1 MKLHVPIR
9 STILFIFFFVSL
21 NTLASIKINGIYYTI
36 MTKDGTAWVDKSE
49 DAGGY
54 KGDLVIPESIT
65 YNKKVYP
72 VTAWTVDA
80 FKNCSNLT
88 SIELGSSIFKEY
100 ILLSLNGCNKLKNI
114 YVNKDNP
121 NYTSIDG
128 VVYSKD
134 MLSLEAYPIGRTG
147 TFSIPEG
154 IKNIN
159 ICAFEYSNLNEINIP
174 TSITY
179 IPTIT
184 FDKCLTLSAIN
195 VAKENKKY
203 SSIDGVLFD
212 KHGKLERYPIGKG
225 GSYTI
230 PKGVTSIGVDAFEN
244 CNLNQIEC
252 PKTIITI
259 SRYAFENTKANIYIN
274 GTYSNYD
281 FLQYLDKNSYVW
293 VHHSDYDLAK
303 KFFSEHLYN
312 IEKFWVNVN
321 ETMLGKVTFS
331 LPYYPWRQIM
341 STDPHNPDNGKI
353 VDGYKIKTVTVNDKI
368 IEPSNNNYTVDNLL
382 PGKEYK
388 VKLDWDRYSRKD
400 VIAES
405 GTDYDIITTKKAE
418 FTAIQSGSSD
428 YYDWN
433 NDKEGRYYVSYHTDS
448 LPAHV
453 TASSDESLSPSE
465 VGYYIKELKEYK
477 KADEKGLVVVKDLY
491 PATMLTFLPYAI
503 YRGVRYEDESKQ
515 FRFKTPD
522 PTCNV
527 ETSCT
532 QTTVTIKSI
541 AVVDYRNNK
550 NTNPTSIRFTIDGKE
565 YSWTGKPIT
574 IKGLY
579 PNRYYGVSGNAIYGE
594 NHNVNISF
602 NFQTESFH
610 PSIYKISAGPTSIH
624 VKGTYSLGDSK
635 LEKAFFSDHDGE
647 GDDIVVTGLK
657 PNTKYSFKY
666 WVKASGT
673 SEYAT
678 LDVTTAKITIQSQ
691 NPKVLG
697 NNSAIVCAKTNI
709 ENEEKG
715 AGFEWRKTDAPDVV
729 VSKSGSGVVY
739 GGMLEGR
746 INNLSTSSY
755 YKVRPFYKA
764 SDGTM
769 YYGEWIGFDP
779 SDFSYFEPTV
789 HTYARV
795 SVQST
800 SAKVKGVALQG
811 TDDITEQGF
820 EYWAEN
826 AIASRAAGD
835 KQIIQATGQSMEAE
849 ITDLA
854 PNTTYNYRAYA
865 KTSKGT
871 TYGETLKF
879 TTPVATA
886 IIGITNT
893 TNSDLQFNVRNTN
906 NVQIAINGT
915 DKECN
920 YRMNSITGANVAS
933 GKTSADGEWHSITN
947 YQLPSGIYIITV
959 SDGKD
964 KKSTKIAIK

>member
-1 MKLHVPIR
+1 MEGSCLFGVSRSVLVVVEVAWRQPSSKQVTNGCTPIFIRMLRKIIFLLLVLLYPKLG
-9 STILFIFFFVSL
+9 SKAEILTFYD
-21 NTLASIKINGIYYTI
+21 NGIRYCVHDYDQKSAEIIGYDYPPQNIVIPSKACYKWGYNKHYYTVTSI
-36 MTKDGTAWVDKSE
+36 SDNAFKDCK
-49 DAGGY
+49 
-54 KGDLVIPESIT
+54 SIT
-65 YNKKVYP
+65 SITLNEKIYDIGVN
-72 VTAWTVDA
+72 A
-80 FKNCSNLT
+80 FEGCSNL
-88 SIELGSSIFKEY
+88 
-100 ILLSLNGCNKLKNI
+100 KNF
-114 YVNKDNP
+114 YVNKENEHFL
-121 NYTSIDG
+121 SIDG
-128 VVYSKD
+128 ILYDKYNRIY
-134 MLSLEAYPIGRTG
+134 AFPPARANNYTIKYG
-147 TFSIPEG
+147 TTIIMPG
-154 IKNIN
+154 
-159 ICAFEYSNLNEINIP
+159 AFATSNLNKLIVPN
-174 TSITY
+174 SITQIFSKSFTNCNIKELEFAACIEKPSKDIFENSKIGALY
-179 IPTIT
+179 IHSEISDFTFLKGLDVNSIVYVHPSFLEEAKKNFEGTVET
-184 FDKCLTLSAIN
+184 FDKFYITEQTETL
-195 VAKENKKY
+195 
-203 SSIDGVLFD
+203 
-212 KHGKLERYPIGKG
+212 
-225 GSYTI
+225 
-230 PKGVTSIGVDAFEN
+230 
-244 CNLNQIEC
+244 
-252 PKTIITI
+252 
-259 SRYAFENTKANIYIN
+259 
-274 GTYSNYD
+274 
-281 FLQYLDKNSYVW
+281 
-293 VHHSDYDLAK
+293 
-303 KFFSEHLYN
+303 
-312 IEKFWVNVN
+312 
-321 ETMLGKVTFS
+321 LGKVSFKVCS
-331 LPYYPWRQIM
+331 YPLVLTI
-341 STDPHNPDNGKI
+341 PLNGNAATIKRTGKRVEKVMFNNEEISKNSDGTYTINNLSPQETKKI
-353 VDGYKIKTVTVNDKI
+353 EIYWEKLEANVVTETGI
-368 IEPSNNNYTVDNLL
+368 
-382 PGKEYK
+382 
-388 VKLDWDRYSRKD
+388 
-400 VIAES
+400 
-405 GTDYDIITTKKAE
+405 DIDSITTSTPTLTITYDYHSVNQE
-418 FTAIQSGSSD
+418 YNYSSGSYNRSTKT
-428 YYDWN
+428 N
-433 NDKEGRYYVSYHTDS
+433 SITVKTSAT
-448 LPAHV
+448 
-453 TASSDESLSPSE
+453 SDESLSPSE
-465 VGYYIKELKEYK
+465 AGSLCVATKQHKQTISEGLSTTTGLIPDSLYK
-477 KADEKGLVVVKDLY
+477 
-491 PATMLTFLPYAI
+491 FHPYAI
-503 YRGVRYEDESKQ
+503 YNGKQ
-515 FRFKTPD
+515 FVGKD
-522 PTCNV
+522 SV
-527 ETSCT
+527 EIRTAKPNIDIKIDST
-532 QTTVTIKSI
+532 QTT
-541 AVVDYRNNK
+541 
-550 NTNPTSIRFTIDGKE
+550 FTINSLKVIADEGTIAPKTIGFIYDGKE
-565 YSWTGKPIT
+565 YIWNGKT
-574 IKGLY
+574 ISFKNLY
-579 PNRYYGVSGNAIYGE
+579 PNRLYVIYPFAIYE
-594 NHNVNISF
+594 KEHKITLNEKYIR
-602 NFQTESFH
+602 TKSFH

-635 LEKAFFSDHDGE
+635 LEETFFSDHNGE

-657 PNTKYSFKY
+657 PNTKYSFRY
-666 WVKASGT
+666 WVKASGA

-678 LDVTTAKITIQSQ
+678 LDVTTAKITLESQ

-800 SAKVKGVALQG
+800 SAKIKGVALQG

-920 YRMNSITGANVAS
+920 YRMNSITGANIAS
-933 GKTSADGEWHSITN
+933 GKTTADGEWHTIAN